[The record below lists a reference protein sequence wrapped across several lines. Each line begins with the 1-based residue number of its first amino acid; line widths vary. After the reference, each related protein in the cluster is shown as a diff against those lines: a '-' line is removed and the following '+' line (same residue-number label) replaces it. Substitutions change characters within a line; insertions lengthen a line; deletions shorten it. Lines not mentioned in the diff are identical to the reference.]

1 MNSQDSLQKRGAS
14 LESQFFSDV
23 DAKLVEA
30 LQADLERADN
40 AKALTELSGL
50 QDRKAIDALIAAGVS
65 PATLPALRLFP
76 LIAVAWAD
84 GRLEPNERETVLEAA
99 TKHGLDRE
107 SASGKIIASWL
118 ETNPSAELFD
128 AWEAFVKTLISK
140 LPVADALTVQS
151 TILEEINAVAKAAG
165 GVLGWNAISKG
176 ESKVMNRIEQ
186 ALKREA

>member
-40 AKALTELSGL
+40 EKALTELSGL
-50 QDRKAIDALIAAGVS
+50 QDRKAINALIAAGVS

-84 GRLEPNERETVLEAA
+84 GRLEPNERETVFEAA

-118 ETNPSAELFD
+118 EINPSAELFD